1 MDMIKDRFMNKKE
14 VLNVVSCS
22 ATQLYYLTKRGE
34 FPSPLPRPINAS
46 RNCPLKWSQNDIN
59 LYVEFKK
66 RGIIWGT
73 EAFDKEINKQ

>member
-1 MDMIKDRFMNKKE
+1 MEMLKDRIMRKKE
-14 VLNVVSCS
+14 VLNVVSCC

-34 FPSPLPRPINAS
+34 FPRPLPKPTNAS
-46 RNCPLKWSQNDIN
+46 RNHQLEWSQNDIN

-73 EAFDKEINKQ
+73 EEFDKEINKQ

>member
-1 MDMIKDRFMNKKE
+1 MEMLKDRIMRKKE

-34 FPSPLPRPINAS
+34 FPSPLPKPTNAS
-46 RNCPLKWSQNDIN
+46 RNHPLEWSQNDIN

-73 EAFDKEINKQ
+73 EEYYNEINKQ